1 MVNDGLLDVT
11 VLPNLPADQRSK
23 VFGALMTEG
32 RAAID
37 KQAKTARVPWAEV
50 ESPEEIY
57 VNLDGEPL
65 SARRALDGRLHRR
78 LRFEVQA
85 YAIRFHFPDATTLLT

>member
-65 SARRALDGRLHRR
+65 SARRF
-78 LRFEVQA
+78 RFEVQA